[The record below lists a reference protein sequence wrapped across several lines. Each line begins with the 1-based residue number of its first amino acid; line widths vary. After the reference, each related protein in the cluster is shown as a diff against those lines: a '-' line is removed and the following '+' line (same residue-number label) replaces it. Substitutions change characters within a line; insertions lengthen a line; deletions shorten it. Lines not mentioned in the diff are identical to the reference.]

1 MRVTQAKQQ
10 DPRVIPSPRLK
21 RKNAE
26 DGGQVAM
33 EPRELPRG
41 ISSRTERV
49 CFVAAAVYA
58 GVCLLLL
65 IWSLITGDRLG
76 VFLGLLTLG
85 VVFAAALVGRAMIRL
100 DAGLSAVTEGLQD
113 IQDRLVRLEQANAAR
128 LGETSEAQIAAL
140 NLAAIG
146 HGDPSAVVAAT
157 LDRSVF
163 PRFVATMDREP
174 PAESGGPREAENASP
189 DATGDPTAEAG
200 VTARNLLRAWRIA
213 VRDGDLATCRQVHAT
228 LVDTADPATV
238 ALLTAQLKQLSG
250 RTEKALRQ
258 AFSKRIRER
267 DYSGAIEV
275 GERIRSLWP
284 NESVARDFE
293 RIKPY
298 LLRRDA

>member
-1 MRVTQAKQQ
+1 
-10 DPRVIPSPRLK
+10 
-21 RKNAE
+21 
-26 DGGQVAM
+26 M
-33 EPRELPRG
+33 EPCELPRG

-49 CFVAAAVYA
+49 CFVVAAVYA
-58 GVCLLLL
+58 SVCLLLL

-76 VFLGLLTLG
+76 IFLGLLALG

-113 IQDRLVRLEQANAAR
+113 IQDRLARLEQANAAR
-128 LGETSEAQIAAL
+128 LAETSELETTAL
-140 NLAAIG
+140 DLAAIG

-157 LDRSVF
+157 LDRSGF
-163 PRFVATMDREP
+163 PRLMATMDREP
-174 PAESGGPREAENASP
+174 PAESGGARETENASP
-189 DATGDPTAEAG
+189 DATDDPTDEAG
-200 VTARNLLRAWRIA
+200 VTAKNLLRVWRIA
-213 VRDGDLATCRQVHAT
+213 LRDGDLATCRQVHAT

-250 RTEKALRQ
+250 RTEKALRE

-267 DYSGAIEV
+267 DYSGAIGV

-284 NESVARDFE
+284 NESIARDFE

-298 LLRRDA
+298 LLCRDA